1 MIKISKNQELRRR
14 LIATDDCHRLIATD
28 EYHRLIANKSS
39 TDGFLQLD
47 FHWTRNLKT
56 ETGTRYQHPEQG
68 VLIKNISTTWNTRQ
82 VKMREYLVGL
92 NCYAL

>member
-28 EYHRLIANKSS
+28 EYHRLIATKDS

-47 FHWTRNLKT
+47 FHWTGVSNRHRDKIFT
-56 ETGTRYQHPEQG
+56 PRQG
-68 VLIKNISTTWNTRQ
+68 VFQSGILIPPRVQDK
-82 VKMREYLVGL
+82 
-92 NCYAL
+92 

>member
-28 EYHRLIANKSS
+28 EYHRLIATKDS

-47 FHWTRNLKT
+47 FHWTRSLKT
-56 ETGTRYQHPEQG
+56 DTGTRYSHPEQG
-68 VLIKNISTTWNTRQ
+68 VF
-82 VKMREYLVGL
+82 
-92 NCYAL
+92 